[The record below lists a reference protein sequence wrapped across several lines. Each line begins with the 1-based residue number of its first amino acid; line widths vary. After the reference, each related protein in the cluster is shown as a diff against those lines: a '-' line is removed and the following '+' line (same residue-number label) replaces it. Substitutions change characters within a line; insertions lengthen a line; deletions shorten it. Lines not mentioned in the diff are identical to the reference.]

1 MLGNCAQTVEINW
14 KQIDSEKCGL
24 QDKIEKI
31 SFFFFNILKK

>member
-1 MLGNCAQTVEINW
+1 MLGNCAENIEINW

-31 SFFFFNILKK
+31 SWFFFLI